1 MIMADKTGYRGGQ
14 AAFTLVEL
22 LVVIAIIGV
31 LIGLLL
37 PAVQAARESARR
49 SSCTNNLKQIGIAF
63 HNHESAKKRLPSGH
77 QHCSGNDPGWGWG
90 VFILPYAERTDMYNE
105 LFKATT
111 SGSFVTLSSAIY
123 TVKNVPDSLMA
134 RTMLTPI
141 STYRCAT
148 DVTKSLNELSNFG
161 KTVVHMD
168 VSLGQYLPTS
178 NYVASTGTAAP
189 QNKTDPGGVL
199 FGKQAFTDDTPSNGL
214 FTSDKGMLG
223 IQYRNIT
230 DGLSK
235 TLLVGE
241 RSGATS
247 QAEAQSPGDRK
258 ASFAAVWAGDGS
270 STDGSSVDGG
280 GRCYGRVSTSVA
292 LNVFNNSGYNG
303 KFFNSLHSNGSNFL
317 LCDGSVMFL
326 TDNTSNQL
334 LVDMGL
340 RANGAP

>member
-1 MIMADKTGYRGGQ
+1 MADETGYRGRR

-63 HNHESAKKRLPSGH
+63 HNHESAKKRLPAGH

-90 VFILPYAERTDMYNE
+90 VFLLPYGEQTDMYNE
-105 LFKATT
+105 LFKTTT

-123 TVKNVPDSLMA
+123 TLKNTPDSLMA
-134 RTMLTPI
+134 QTLLTPL
-141 STYRCAT
+141 SMYRCAS
-148 DVTKSLNELSNFG
+148 DVTKKLNELSNFG

-168 VSLGQYLPTS
+168 VTLGQYLPTS
-178 NYVASTGTAAP
+178 NYIGSTGTTAP

-199 FGKQAFTDDTPSNGL
+199 FGKQAFTDDTPSNGN

-223 IQYRNIT
+223 VQFRQIT

-235 TLLVGE
+235 TFLVGE

-258 ASFAAVWAGDGS
+258 ASFAAVWVGDGS

-303 KFFNSLHSNGSNFL
+303 KFFNSLHSNGCNFL
-317 LCDGSVMFL
+317 MCDGSVSFYGDD
-326 TDNTSNQL
+326 TTPTV
-334 LVDMGL
+334 LVNLGL
-340 RANGAP
+340 RADGS